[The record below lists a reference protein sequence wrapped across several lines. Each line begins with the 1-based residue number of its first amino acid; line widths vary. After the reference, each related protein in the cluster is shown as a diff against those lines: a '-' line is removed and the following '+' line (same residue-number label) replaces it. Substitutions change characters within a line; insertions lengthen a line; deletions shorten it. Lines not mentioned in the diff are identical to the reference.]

1 MVPTEPEEKWRY
13 SSRDKSRAR
22 VIAQHPQCFAS
33 CGVGFVET
41 NEVPPILPDPDAPLA
56 GAEFDALVKLSRGA
70 DPHAIPLEFRQK
82 LIKFGFVK
90 KVGVEFLI
98 TSAGRLRLMRGG

>member
-1 MVPTEPEEKWRY
+1 ML
-13 SSRDKSRAR
+13 
-22 VIAQHPQCFAS
+22 H
-33 CGVGFVET
+33 
-41 NEVPPILPDPDAPLA
+41 NPDAPLTA
-56 GAEFDALVKLSRGA
+56 PEFDALVELGKGA

-82 LIKFGFVK
+82 LIRFGFVK

>member
-1 MVPTEPEEKWRY
+1 M
-13 SSRDKSRAR
+13 
-22 VIAQHPQCFAS
+22 
-33 CGVGFVET
+33 
-41 NEVPPILPDPDAPLA
+41 LPDPDAPLA
-56 GAEFDALVKLSRGA
+56 APEFDALVELSKGA